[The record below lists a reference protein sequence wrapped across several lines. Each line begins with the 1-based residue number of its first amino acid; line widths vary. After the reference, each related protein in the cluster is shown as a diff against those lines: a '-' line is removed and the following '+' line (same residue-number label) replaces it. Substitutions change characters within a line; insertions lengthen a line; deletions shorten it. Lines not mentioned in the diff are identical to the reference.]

1 MMPVRR
7 PWMLALTTAGMMTA
21 PPVLAAQ
28 DAQSWLHVR
37 VADPGD
43 AASDFALNVP
53 VSAVAAVLSM
63 IPTGILTDD
72 GQLTVAERHG
82 LSVSGLRRMWGEF
95 QGVDDTEF
103 VSMQHGNEMVRI
115 SRAGSLIELR
125 VENEKDEAE
134 DVRVDMPVVV
144 VNALL
149 SGDGETLDV
158 SAALDE
164 LSELQGDVMR
174 MTSPQQNIRVW
185 IDDRNTQ

>member
-7 PWMLALTTAGMMTA
+7 LWILALTTVGMLTVL
-21 PPVLAAQ
+21 PVLAAQ

-37 VADPGD
+37 VADPED

-72 GQLTVAERHG
+72 GQLTMAERHG

-103 VSMQHGNEMVRI
+103 ISMQHGTETVRI
-115 SRAGSLIELR
+115 GRAGSLVELR
-125 VENEKDEAE
+125 VENETDGAE
-134 DVRVDMPVVV
+134 DVRLDMPVVV

-149 SGDGETLDV
+149 SGDGDTLDV

-164 LSELQGDVMR
+164 LSELQGDVVR
-174 MTSPQQNIRVW
+174 MTSPRQNIRVW

>member
-7 PWMLALTTAGMMTA
+7 LWILALTTVGMLTVL
-21 PPVLAAQ
+21 PVLAAQ

-37 VADPGD
+37 VADPED

-103 VSMQHGNEMVRI
+103 ISMQHGTETVRI
-115 SRAGSLIELR
+115 GRAGSLVELR
-125 VENEKDEAE
+125 VENETDGAE
-134 DVRVDMPVVV
+134 DVRLDMPVVV

-149 SGDGETLDV
+149 SGDGDTLDV

-164 LSELQGDVMR
+164 LSELQGDVVR
-174 MTSPQQNIRVW
+174 MTSPRQNIRVW